1 MRIGS
6 GYDVHKLA
14 EGRDCIIGGVKIPYE
29 KGLLGHSDAD
39 VLIHALMDAL
49 LGAAG
54 LKDIGYYF
62 PPEDDAYKGISSMIL
77 LKHVNSLLKE
87 RGLEAYNIDIMV
99 ISETPKLKPHID
111 TMKANLQS
119 VLEIPLDRI
128 SIKATTNEMLGAI
141 GRREGIAAQA
151 VVSVYEGEV

>member
-111 TMKANLQS
+111 TMKSNLQS
-119 VLEIPLDRI
+119 VLEIPLERI

-151 VVSVYEGEV
+151 VISVYEGEV